1 MLTLLRNRMTVLVAS
16 LAFAMV
22 ALFTPAIAMAETA
35 SENINQGLGCGSNLS
50 VSTDGGCEADTTGG
64 AERIQGIVTVV
75 INIIS
80 VIVGIVAVV
89 MIIWG
94 GFKYITAGGDSGN
107 VTTARNTIIYAI
119 VGLVIVALAQFI
131 VQFVLTQLTQN
142 GG

>member
-1 MLTLLRNRMTVLVAS
+1 MLTLLGNRITVLMAGLI
-16 LAFAMV
+16 LAFA
-22 ALFTPAIAMAETA
+22 ALFAPAVVFADD
-35 SENINQGLGCGSNLS
+35 NITSGLGCGSNLS
-50 VSTDGGCEADTTGG
+50 ISIEGEDCVTDTTGG
-64 AERIQGIVTVV
+64 AERIQGIVTTV

-80 VIVGIVAVV
+80 VIVGIVAVI

-131 VQFVLTQLTQN
+131 VQFVLTKLTQN
-142 GG
+142 N